1 MAMNVCRECGDEFN
15 PDSPQKRKVG
25 GLRIHCVDCSDESTI
40 RYAGVQGA
48 DGKQASVSILRF
60 NSQADRE
67 NYLVYWQNNS
77 GLHKGKSCQ
86 IGRGVMSKPNISFS
100 TVAVFEGNTN
110 HKGKG

>member
-1 MAMNVCRECGDEFN
+1 MATIECRECGDEFN
-15 PDSPQKRKVG
+15 PDSAEKRRIG
-25 GLRIHCVDCSDESTI
+25 GKRIHCPDCSDESTI

-60 NSQADRE
+60 DSQADRE
-67 NYLVYWQNNS
+67 NYLVFWQNNS

-86 IGRGVMSKPNISFS
+86 IGRGVMSNPNIKFS
-100 TVAVFEGNTN
+100 TVAVFEGNVN